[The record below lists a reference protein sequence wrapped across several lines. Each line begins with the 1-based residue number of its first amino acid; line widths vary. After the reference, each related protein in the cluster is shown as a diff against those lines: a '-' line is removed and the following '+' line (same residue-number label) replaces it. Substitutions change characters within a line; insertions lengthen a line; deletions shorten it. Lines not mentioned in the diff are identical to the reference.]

1 MALDGDEVDD
11 DDDRDM
17 FCIPPNLWV
26 NAKANTAKATHQ
38 SLARSKAPHSFFASF
53 ISCLLLFIFVSS
65 LPYSTLRSPL
75 QEETIVAPYR
85 VILPDERVGVGL
97 DIVCAQ
103 IGIRSASI
111 VDAIGVT

>member
-17 FCIPPNLWV
+17 FFLPPNLWV

-53 ISCLLLFIFVSS
+53 ISCLLLFIFVPS
-65 LPYSTLRSPL
+65 LPHSTLRSPL
-75 QEETIVAPYR
+75 
-85 VILPDERVGVGL
+85 LPTFLFPAAHFTTCYLAAWLLWRPPCVH
-97 DIVCAQ
+97 
-103 IGIRSASI
+103 S
-111 VDAIGVT
+111 